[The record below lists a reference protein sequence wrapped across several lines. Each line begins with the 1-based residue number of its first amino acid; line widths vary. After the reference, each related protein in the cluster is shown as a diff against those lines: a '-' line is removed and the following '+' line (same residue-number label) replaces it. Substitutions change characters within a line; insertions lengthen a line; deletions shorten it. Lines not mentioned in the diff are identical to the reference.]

1 MLTKL
6 TIERI
11 IRVLFFVIIPVSLA
25 TAILD
30 SGVDARVDA
39 FRDSSAR
46 PGLTGIP
53 RSTEREWRRGRAYT
67 SVVGGGV
74 YLVQISLGGP
84 SSETRSPCRDHVP
97 ECRF

>member
-46 PGLTGIP
+46 PGLTGIL
-53 RSTEREWRRGRAYT
+53 RSRE
-67 SVVGGGV
+67 GV
-74 YLVQISLGGP
+74 AP
-84 SSETRSPCRDHVP
+84 WPCVH
-97 ECRF
+97 